1 MQNSNFFGT
10 REDKYKKGKRHRKLK
25 IFLLFI
31 VILVFSGGAYA
42 MRVSSQLKSAADKIN
57 KSEATSKAIKN
68 KKAFS
73 ILLLGVDTG
82 AEGRIDK
89 GNSDTMI
96 VATVNPKKEQVKLVS
111 IPRDTLAEL
120 QGTKTFDMQKINA
133 AYNVGGSKMA
143 KATVEKMFDV
153 PIDYYVTINMGALSK
168 IVDAVG
174 GVDVNVPFS
183 FKSNGST
190 FTKGKMHLNGKKA
203 LDYSRMRYEDPDGDY
218 GRQKRQR
225 EVITSLVGSAIS
237 FKSLTNFESILK
249 TLEDSVATDLSFD
262 DMVAMQSKYR
272 STAKNIT
279 SDYLKG
285 RNATIEGSSYQ
296 VPTTSEIQRVSDV
309 LRTSL
314 GLEKTNIDN
323 AETKQN
329 ALNAN
334 FAATEYQDE
343 FTIYPESVLKD
354 GGTTS
359 EATSTTTTE
368 DNTTQYSQSTPQS
381 NWQQP
386 QQEPSQWQS
395 SY

>member
-1 MQNSNFFGT
+1 MQNSNFFGS

-25 IFLLFI
+25 IFLLVI
-31 VILVFSGGAYA
+31 VVLVFSGGAYA

-120 QGTKTFDMQKINA
+120 QGTKSFDMQKINA

-183 FKSNGST
+183 FKYNTT
-190 FTKGKMHLNGKKA
+190 FTKGKMHLTGKEA
-203 LDYSRMRYEDPDGDY
+203 LDYSRMRYDDPEGDY

-225 EVITSLVGSAIS
+225 QVITSLIKSAVS
-237 FKSLTNFESILK
+237 FKSLTNYESILK

-262 DMVAMQSKYR
+262 DMVAIQSNYR
-272 STAKNIT
+272 TAAKSIS

-329 ALNAN
+329 ALNTN
-334 FAATEYQDE
+334 FATTEYQDE

-354 GGTTS
+354 GTTTS
-359 EATSTTTTE
+359 EAASTTTTQ
-368 DNTTQYSQSTPQS
+368 DNTTQYSQSAPQS

-386 QQEPSQWQS
+386 QQEQSQWQS

>member
-1 MQNSNFFGT
+1 MQNSNFFGS
-10 REDKYKKGKRHRKLK
+10 REDKYKKSKRHRKLK
-25 IFLLFI
+25 IFLLI
-31 VILVFSGGAYA
+31 IAIIAFSGGAYA

-57 KSEATSKAIKN
+57 KSEAASKAIKN

-120 QGTKTFDMQKINA
+120 QGTKTFNMQKINA

-143 KATVEKMFDV
+143 KKTVEKMFDV

-225 EVITSLVGSAIS
+225 QVITSLVGSAIS

-262 DMVAMQSKYR
+262 DMVAMQSNYR

-329 ALNAN
+329 ALNTN
-334 FAATEYQDE
+334 FTTTEYQDE

-354 GGTTS
+354 GTTTS
-359 EATSTTTTE
+359 EAASTTTTQ
-368 DNTTQYSQSTPQS
+368 DNTTQYSQSAPQS

-386 QQEPSQWQS
+386 QQEQSQWQS

>member
-1 MQNSNFFGT
+1 MQNSNFFGS

-25 IFLLFI
+25 IFLLVI
-31 VILVFSGGAYA
+31 VVLVFSGGAYA

-57 KSEATSKAIKN
+57 KSVATSKAIKN

-143 KATVEKMFDV
+143 KKTVEKMFNV
-153 PIDYYVTINMGALSK
+153 PIDYYVTVNMGALSK
-168 IVDAVG
+168 IVDAVD
-174 GVDVNVPFS
+174 GVDVDVPFS
-183 FKSNGST
+183 FEWNGSS
-190 FTKGKMHLNGKKA
+190 FKKGKMHLNGKQA
-203 LDYSRMRYEDPDGDY
+203 LDYSRMRYDDPENDY

-225 EVITSLVGSAIS
+225 QVITSLIKSAVS
-237 FKSLTNFESILK
+237 FKSLTNYESILK

-262 DMVAMQSKYR
+262 DMVAIQSNYR
-272 STAKNIT
+272 KAAKSIT

-329 ALNAN
+329 ALNTN

-354 GGTTS
+354 GTTTS
-359 EATSTTTTE
+359 EAASTTTTQ
-368 DNTTQYSQSTPQS
+368 DNTTQYSQSAPQS
-381 NWQQP
+381 NWQQS
-386 QQEPSQWQS
+386 QQEQSQWQS